1 MKTTHFLTSFLFLIL
16 LSITSVSAQN
26 SQKWQQ
32 WQWLLGEWKGEGNGQ
47 PGEGAGGFSFESELN
62 ANVLIRKSYAAF
74 PATANKPAFRHDD
87 IMTIYNDAEG
97 QPLKAIYFDNE
108 GHTIHYSVTVGEK
121 KIVFIS
127 EKTPNMPVFRLTYTQ
142 MDDKTVNVSFEFSKD
157 GEHFTPYLE
166 GKSIK
171 IN

>member
-1 MKTTHFLTSFLFLIL
+1 MKTKSFLTGFLFLIL
-16 LSITSVSAQN
+16 FSITSVSAQSN
-26 SQKWQQ
+26 QKWQQ
-32 WQWLLGEWKGEGNGQ
+32 WQWLLGEWKGEGKGQ
-47 PGEGAGGFSFESELN
+47 PGKGDGGFSFESELN
-62 ANVLIRKSYAAF
+62 ANILIRKSYTAF

-108 GHTIHYSVTVGEK
+108 GHTIHYTATAVDK

-142 MDDKTVNVSFEFSKD
+142 IDDKTVNICFEFSKD
-157 GEHFTPYLE
+157 GEHFTPYIE
-166 GKSIK
+166 GKSKKIK
-171 IN
+171 